1 MGDKAIDKMLID
13 ELQERRKILI
23 IYYIELRTQYFN
35 HFAMRIYDILK
46 SLSLLD
52 LDLFKKFEE
61 VENIYALSKQQI
73 RWTYS
78 KWSFKKGN
86 YKKSLPYSALYRLI
100 EQSTRHITVSKN
112 VPDTKYWK
120 KVGDNIIELKAK
132 IAETE
137 KRSGLFPD
145 DGLFELFKP
154 LTNDDIRVKIEAEN
168 ERIKT
173 FLTIIEDIMATCYEA
188 DVYDIYKI
196 AKGKYETFT
205 RTLSVR
211 STPEKRSSSFR
222 KSKIAPL
229 TPLSPTV
236 AAAAAATTNS
246 DPLFEYSQQDLSEFI
261 KITDAVFDCVDTVAV
276 YLVNKKDTKGDP
288 TIVPNIEE
296 TIKSMKHLLS
306 NRKEYIKYLSELI
319 TVYIFKP
326 ATLPTRYSKLDELYE
341 NMKAAKAAKAAIAKV
356 SGGRIPKK
364 KDIKKQDKTV
374 KTVKTAKPS
383 PKPKTMSSVI
393 QVAKRRPRIR
403 LRFP

>member
-46 SLSLLD
+46 SLSFLD
-52 LDLFKKFEE
+52 LDLFKKFKE

-73 RWTYS
+73 RWTYR
-78 KWSFKKGN
+78 
-86 YKKSLPYSALYRLI
+86 KSLPYSALYRLI
-100 EQSTRHITVSKN
+100 EQSTSHITVSKN

-154 LTNDDIRVKIEAEN
+154 LTNDDIRAKIKAEN

-173 FLTIIEDIMATCYEA
+173 FLTIIEKILETCYEA
-188 DVYDIYKI
+188 DVYDIYEK

-211 STPEKRSSSFR
+211 STPEKRSSRFSLGSSRIR
-222 KSKIAPL
+222 KYKIAPL
-229 TPLSPTV
+229 TRLSPLSPTDV
-236 AAAAAATTNS
+236 ADAATAAAANS

-276 YLVNKKDTKGDP
+276 YLANKKDTKGDP
-288 TIVPNIEE
+288 NIIPIIEE

-306 NRKEYIKYLSELI
+306 TRKEYTKYLLELI

-326 ATLPTRYSKLDELYE
+326 AEFPTHYSKLDELYE
-341 NMKAAKAAKAAIAKV
+341 NMKAAKAKV

-364 KDIKKQDKTV
+364 KDIKKNKQS

-383 PKPKTMSSVI
+383 PKPKPKTVSSVI

>member
-13 ELQERRKILI
+13 ELQKRRKILI

-52 LDLFKKFEE
+52 LDLFQEVFKE
-61 VENIYALSKQQI
+61 VEKIYALSKQQI

-78 KWSFKKGN
+78 KWSFRKRN

-100 EQSTRHITVSKN
+100 EQSTSHILP
-112 VPDTKYWK
+112 PDIKYWK

-154 LTNDDIRVKIEAEN
+154 LTDDDIRAKIEAEN

-173 FLTIIEDIMATCYEA
+173 FLKIIENIMETCYEP
-188 DVYDIYKI
+188 DVYDIYEK

-211 STPEKRSSSFR
+211 STPEKRSSRFS

-229 TPLSPTV
+229 TPLTPLTPLSPTDV
-236 AAAAAATTNS
+236 ATTNN

-276 YLVNKKDTKGDP
+276 YLANKKDTKGDP
-288 TIVPNIEE
+288 NIIPIIEE
-296 TIKSMKHLLS
+296 TIESMKHLLLT
-306 NRKEYIKYLSELI
+306 RKEYIKYLSELI

-326 ATLPTRYSKLDELYE
+326 AIFPTRYSKLDELYTSI
-341 NMKAAKAAKAAIAKV
+341 AAIAKV

-364 KDIKKQDKTV
+364 KDIKKNKQS

-383 PKPKTMSSVI
+383 PKPSKSVSSVI

>member
-1 MGDKAIDKMLID
+1 
-13 ELQERRKILI
+13 
-23 IYYIELRTQYFN
+23 
-35 HFAMRIYDILK
+35 LK

-52 LDLFKKFEE
+52 LHLFQE
-61 VENIYALSKQQI
+61 VFKDVEKIYALSKQQI
-73 RWTYS
+73 QWTYS
-78 KWSFKKGN
+78 KWSFRKGN
-86 YKKSLPYSALYRLI
+86 YQKSFPPSALYRLI
-100 EQSTRHITVSKN
+100 EQSTSHILP
-112 VPDTKYWK
+112 PDIKYLK
-120 KVGDNIIELKAK
+120 KVGDNIIELKAT
-132 IAETE
+132 IAKTE

-188 DVYDIYKI
+188 DVYDTYKI
-196 AKGKYETFT
+196 AKGKYETFI

-211 STPEKRSSSFR
+211 STPEKRSSRFS

-229 TPLSPTV
+229 SQLSPTAV
-236 AAAAAATTNS
+236 AATATTNS

-276 YLVNKKDTKGDP
+276 YLTNKKDTNGDLVNAP
-288 TIVPNIEE
+288 NIIPNIIPNIEE

-326 ATLPTRYSKLDELYE
+326 ATFPTRYSKLDELYE
-341 NMKAAKAAKAAIAKV
+341 NMKTKAAKAKV

-364 KDIKKQDKTV
+364 KDIKKNKQS
-374 KTVKTAKPS
+374 KTAKP
-383 PKPKTMSSVI
+383 KPIPVSSVI

>member
-1 MGDKAIDKMLID
+1 
-13 ELQERRKILI
+13 
-23 IYYIELRTQYFN
+23 
-35 HFAMRIYDILK
+35 MRIYDILK

-52 LDLFKKFEE
+52 LHLFQEVFRE
-61 VENIYALSKQQI
+61 VEKIYALSKQQI

-78 KWSFKKGN
+78 KWSFRKGN
-86 YKKSLPYSALYRLI
+86 YKKSLAYSALYRLI
-100 EQSTRHITVSKN
+100 EQSTRHILP
-112 VPDTKYWK
+112 PDIKYLK
-120 KVGDNIIELKAK
+120 KVGNDIVELKAT
-132 IAETE
+132 IAKTE

-168 ERIKT
+168 ERIKK
-173 FLTIIEDIMATCYEA
+173 FLTIIEKILKTCYEA
-188 DVYDIYKI
+188 DVYDIYEK

-211 STPEKRSSSFR
+211 STPEKRSSRFR

-229 TPLSPTV
+229 TPLSPTAV
-236 AAAAAATTNS
+236 AAATTTNS
-246 DPLFEYSQQDLSEFI
+246 DPLFEYSQQDLSKFI

-296 TIKSMKHLLS
+296 TMELLLSSMKHLLS
-306 NRKEYIKYLSELI
+306 TRKEYIKYLLELI
-319 TVYIFKP
+319 TVYNFKRVIF
-326 ATLPTRYSKLDELYE
+326 PTRNSKLDVLYE
-341 NMKAAKAAKAAIAKV
+341 NMKAAIAAKAKV

-364 KDIKKQDKTV
+364 KDIKKNKQGKTV
-374 KTVKTAKPS
+374 NPKPAPSPS
-383 PKPKTMSSVI
+383 PKPPAKTVSSVI

>member
-52 LDLFKKFEE
+52 LDLFKEFKEI
-61 VENIYALSKQQI
+61 ENIYTLSKQQI

-78 KWSFKKGN
+78 KWSFR
-86 YKKSLPYSALYRLI
+86 KSLPYSALYRLI
-100 EQSTRHITVSKN
+100 EQSTSHILP
-112 VPDTKYWK
+112 PDIKYLK
-120 KVGDNIIELKAK
+120 KVGNDIVELKAT
-132 IAETE
+132 IAKTE

-154 LTNDDIRVKIEAEN
+154 LTNDDIRVKIKAEN

-173 FLTIIEDIMATCYEA
+173 FLTIIEKILATCYEA
-188 DVYDIYKI
+188 DVYDIYEK

-211 STPEKRSSSFR
+211 STPEKRSSSFSLGSSRIR
-222 KSKIAPL
+222 KYKIAPL
-229 TPLSPTV
+229 TPVTPTDV
-236 AAAAAATTNS
+236 AAATTTNS
-246 DPLFEYSQQDLSEFI
+246 DPLFEYSQQDLSKFI

-296 TIKSMKHLLS
+296 TMELLLSSMKHLLS
-306 NRKEYIKYLSELI
+306 TRKE
-319 TVYIFKP
+319 
-326 ATLPTRYSKLDELYE
+326 
-341 NMKAAKAAKAAIAKV
+341 
-356 SGGRIPKK
+356 
-364 KDIKKQDKTV
+364 
-374 KTVKTAKPS
+374 
-383 PKPKTMSSVI
+383 
-393 QVAKRRPRIR
+393 
-403 LRFP
+403 

>member
-52 LDLFKKFEE
+52 LDLFQKVFKEVKK
-61 VENIYALSKQQI
+61 IYALSKQQI

-78 KWSFKKGN
+78 KWSFRKGN

-100 EQSTRHITVSKN
+100 EQSTRHILP
-112 VPDTKYWK
+112 PDIKYLK

-154 LTNDDIRVKIEAEN
+154 LTDDDIRAKIEAEN

-173 FLTIIEDIMATCYEA
+173 FLTIIEKILETCYEA
-188 DVYDIYKI
+188 DVYDIYEK

-211 STPEKRSSSFR
+211 STPEKRSGRFG

-229 TPLSPTV
+229 TPLTPLTPTAV
-236 AAAAAATTNS
+236 ATTNS

-276 YLVNKKDTKGDP
+276 YLTNKKDTKGDP
-288 TIVPNIEE
+288 NIIPIIEE
-296 TIKSMKHLLS
+296 TIESMKHLLLT
-306 NRKEYIKYLSELI
+306 RKEYIKYLSELI

-326 ATLPTRYSKLDELYE
+326 ATFPTRYSKLDVLYE
-341 NMKAAKAAKAAIAKV
+341 NMKAAKAKV

-364 KDIKKQDKTV
+364 KDIKKKKQSKTA
-374 KTVKTAKPS
+374 KTAKPKPAPS
-383 PKPKTMSSVI
+383 PKPSKTVSSVI
-393 QVAKRRPRIR
+393 QVAKRRQRIR

>member
-52 LDLFKKFEE
+52 LDLFQKVFKE
-61 VENIYALSKQQI
+61 VEKIYALSKQQI

-78 KWSFKKGN
+78 KWSFRI
-86 YKKSLPYSALYRLI
+86 SLPYSALYRLI
-100 EQSTRHITVSKN
+100 KQSTSHILP
-112 VPDTKYWK
+112 PDIKYLK

-154 LTNDDIRVKIEAEN
+154 LTDDDIRVKIEAEN

-173 FLTIIEDIMATCYEA
+173 FLTIIKKILATCYEA
-188 DVYDIYKI
+188 DVYDIYEK

-211 STPEKRSSSFR
+211 STPEKRSSRFS

-229 TPLSPTV
+229 TPLSPLSPT
-236 AAAAAATTNS
+236 AAAATAVAVATTNS

-276 YLVNKKDTKGDP
+276 YLTNKKDTKGDQNIIP
-288 TIVPNIEE
+288 IIEE

-341 NMKAAKAAKAAIAKV
+341 NMKAAIAKV

-364 KDIKKQDKTV
+364 KDIKKKKQGKTA
-374 KTVKTAKPS
+374 KTAKPS
-383 PKPKTMSSVI
+383 PKTVSSVI

>member
-1 MGDKAIDKMLID
+1 
-13 ELQERRKILI
+13 
-23 IYYIELRTQYFN
+23 
-35 HFAMRIYDILK
+35 MRIYDILK

-52 LDLFKKFEE
+52 LDLFKEFRE
-61 VENIYALSKQQI
+61 VEKIYTLSKQQI

-78 KWSFKKGN
+78 KWSFRKGN

-100 EQSTRHITVSKN
+100 EQSTRRITVSKN
-112 VPDTKYWK
+112 VPPDTKYWK
-120 KVGDNIIELKAK
+120 KVGDNIIELKAT
-132 IAETE
+132 IAKTE

-173 FLTIIEDIMATCYEA
+173 FLTIIEDIMETCYEA
-188 DVYDIYKI
+188 DVYDTYKI
-196 AKGKYETFT
+196 AKGKYETFI

-211 STPEKRSSSFR
+211 STPEKRSSRLS

-229 TPLSPTV
+229 SPLSPT
-236 AAAAAATTNS
+236 AAAAVAAATTNN

-276 YLVNKKDTKGDP
+276 YLTNKKDTKGDP
-288 TIVPNIEE
+288 NIIPIIEKTIE
-296 TIKSMKHLLS
+296 SMKHLLLT
-306 NRKEYIKYLSELI
+306 RKEYIKYLSELI

-326 ATLPTRYSKLDELYE
+326 TTFPTRYSKLDVLYE
-341 NMKAAKAAKAAIAKV
+341 TMKAAIAAKAKV

-364 KDIKKQDKTV
+364 KDIKKNKQS

-383 PKPKTMSSVI
+383 PKPSKSVSSVI

>member
-1 MGDKAIDKMLID
+1 MGDKAIDKMAID
-13 ELQERRKILI
+13 EAQERRKILV

-46 SLSLLD
+46 SLSFLD
-52 LDLFKKFEE
+52 LDLFQEFRE
-61 VENIYALSKQQI
+61 VENIYTLSMQQI

-78 KWSFKKGN
+78 KWSLRKGN

-100 EQSTRHITVSKN
+100 KQSTSHILP
-112 VPDTKYWK
+112 PDIKYLK

-132 IAETE
+132 IAKTE

-154 LTNDDIRVKIEAEN
+154 LTDDDIRAKIEAEN

-173 FLTIIEDIMATCYEA
+173 FLTIIEKILATCYEA
-188 DVYDIYKI
+188 DVYDIYEK

-211 STPEKRSSSFR
+211 STPEKRSSRFS

-229 TPLSPTV
+229 TPLSPTDV
-236 AAAAAATTNS
+236 ATTNN

-276 YLVNKKDTKGDP
+276 YLTNKKDTKGDP
-288 TIVPNIEE
+288 NIIPIIIPIIEKTIE
-296 TIKSMKHLLS
+296 SMKHLLS

-319 TVYIFKP
+319 TVYMFKRAIF
-326 ATLPTRYSKLDELYE
+326 PTRYSKLDVLYE
-341 NMKAAKAAKAAIAKV
+341 NMKAAIAKV

-364 KDIKKQDKTV
+364 KDIKKNKQGKTV
-374 KTVKTAKPS
+374 KPS
-383 PKPKTMSSVI
+383 PKPKTVSSVI

>member
-13 ELQERRKILI
+13 EAQERRKILI

-52 LDLFKKFEE
+52 LDLFQKVFKE
-61 VENIYALSKQQI
+61 VEKIYALSKQQI

-78 KWSFKKGN
+78 KWSFRI
-86 YKKSLPYSALYRLI
+86 SLPYSALYRLI
-100 EQSTRHITVSKN
+100 KQSTSHILP
-112 VPDTKYWK
+112 PDIKYLK

-154 LTNDDIRVKIEAEN
+154 LTDDDIRVKIEAEN

-173 FLTIIEDIMATCYEA
+173 FLTIIKKILATCYEA
-188 DVYDIYKI
+188 DVYDIYEK

-211 STPEKRSSSFR
+211 STPEKRSSRFS

-229 TPLSPTV
+229 TPLSPLSPT
-236 AAAAAATTNS
+236 AAAATAVAVATTNS

-276 YLVNKKDTKGDP
+276 YLTNKKDTKGDQNIIP
-288 TIVPNIEE
+288 IIEE

-341 NMKAAKAAKAAIAKV
+341 NMKAAIAKV

-364 KDIKKQDKTV
+364 KDIKKKKQGKTA
-374 KTVKTAKPS
+374 KTAKPS
-383 PKPKTMSSVI
+383 PKTVSSVI

>member
-1 MGDKAIDKMLID
+1 MGDKAIDKMPID
-13 ELQERRKILI
+13 EAQERRKILV

-35 HFAMRIYDILK
+35 HFAIRIYDILK

-52 LDLFKKFEE
+52 LHLFQE
-61 VENIYALSKQQI
+61 VFKDVEKIYALSKQQI

-78 KWSFKKGN
+78 KWSFR
-86 YKKSLPYSALYRLI
+86 KSLPYSALYRLI
-100 EQSTRHITVSKN
+100 EQSTSHILP
-112 VPDTKYWK
+112 PDIKYLK
-120 KVGDNIIELKAK
+120 KVGNDIVELKAT
-132 IAETE
+132 IAKTE

-196 AKGKYETFT
+196 AKGKYETFI

-211 STPEKRSSSFR
+211 STPEKKSSRFSLGSSRIR
-222 KSKIAPL
+222 KYKIE
-229 TPLSPTV
+229 PLSPT
-236 AAAAAATTNS
+236 AAAAATATTNN
-246 DPLFEYSQQDLSEFI
+246 DTLFEYSQQDLSEFI
-261 KITDAVFDCVDTVAV
+261 KITDAVFDCVDIVAV
-276 YLVNKKDTKGDP
+276 YLTNKKDTKGD
-288 TIVPNIEE
+288 IVNAPNIIPNIKE

-326 ATLPTRYSKLDELYE
+326 ATFPTRYSKLDELYE
-341 NMKAAKAAKAAIAKV
+341 NMKTKAAIAAKAKV

-364 KDIKKQDKTV
+364 KDIKKNKQD
-374 KTVKTAKPS
+374 KTAKPS
-383 PKPKTMSSVI
+383 PSKPKTVSSVI

>member
-52 LDLFKKFEE
+52 LDLFQKVFKEDKK
-61 VENIYALSKQQI
+61 IYALSKQQI

-78 KWSFKKGN
+78 KWSFRI
-86 YKKSLPYSALYRLI
+86 SLPYSALYRLI
-100 EQSTRHITVSKN
+100 KQSTSHILP
-112 VPDTKYWK
+112 PDIKYLK

-154 LTNDDIRVKIEAEN
+154 LTDDDIRVKIEAEN

-173 FLTIIEDIMATCYEA
+173 FLTIIEKILATCYEA
-188 DVYDIYKI
+188 DVYDIYEK

-211 STPEKRSSSFR
+211 STPEKRNSRFR

-229 TPLSPTV
+229 TPLSPLSPT
-236 AAAAAATTNS
+236 AAAAATAVATTNS

-276 YLVNKKDTKGDP
+276 YLANKKDTKGDQNIIP
-288 TIVPNIEE
+288 IIEE

-341 NMKAAKAAKAAIAKV
+341 NMKAAKAAKAAKAKV

-364 KDIKKQDKTV
+364 KDIKKKKQDKTA
-374 KTVKTAKPS
+374 KTAKTAKP
-383 PKPKTMSSVI
+383 KTVSSVI

>member
-1 MGDKAIDKMLID
+1 MGDKMLID
-13 ELQERRKILI
+13 ELRERRKILV

-52 LDLFKKFEE
+52 LDLFKEFKEI
-61 VENIYALSKQQI
+61 ENIYTLSKQQI

-78 KWSFKKGN
+78 KWSFR
-86 YKKSLPYSALYRLI
+86 KSLPYSALYRLI
-100 EQSTRHITVSKN
+100 EQSTSHITVSKN

-120 KVGDNIIELKAK
+120 KVGDNIIELTAK

-154 LTNDDIRVKIEAEN
+154 LTNDDIRVKIKAEN

-173 FLTIIEDIMATCYEA
+173 FLTIIEKILATCYEA
-188 DVYDIYKI
+188 DVYDIYEK

-211 STPEKRSSSFR
+211 STPEKRSSRFS

-229 TPLSPTV
+229 TPLTPT

-276 YLVNKKDTKGDP
+276 YLTNKKDTKGDP
-288 TIVPNIEE
+288 NIIPIIEE

-306 NRKEYIKYLSELI
+306 TRKEYIKYLSELI

-326 ATLPTRYSKLDELYE
+326 ATFPTRYSKLDVLYTSIV
-341 NMKAAKAAKAAIAKV
+341 AKKV

-364 KDIKKQDKTV
+364 KDIKKNKQDKTV
-374 KTVKTAKPS
+374 KPIK
-383 PKPKTMSSVI
+383 PKPKTVSSVI
-393 QVAKRRPRIR
+393 QVAKRRQRIR

>member
-13 ELQERRKILI
+13 EAQERRKILI
-23 IYYIELRTQYFN
+23 IYYIELRTRYFN

-52 LDLFKKFEE
+52 LDLFKEFKE
-61 VENIYALSKQQI
+61 VEKIYALSNQQI

-78 KWSFKKGN
+78 KWSFRKGN

-100 EQSTRHITVSKN
+100 EQSTRHILP
-112 VPDTKYWK
+112 PDIKYLK
-120 KVGDNIIELKAK
+120 KVGDNIIELKAT
-132 IAETE
+132 IAKTE

-154 LTNDDIRVKIEAEN
+154 LTDDDIRAKIEAEN
-168 ERIKT
+168 ERIKK
-173 FLTIIEDIMATCYEA
+173 FLTIIENIMETCYEA
-188 DVYDIYKI
+188 DVYDTYKI
-196 AKGKYETFT
+196 AKGKYETFIL
-205 RTLSVR
+205 TLSVR
-211 STPEKRSSSFR
+211 STPEKRSSRFSLGSSRIR
-222 KSKIAPL
+222 KYKIAPL
-229 TPLSPTV
+229 SPLSPT
-236 AAAAAATTNS
+236 AAATTNN

-288 TIVPNIEE
+288 NIIPNIIPIIEE
-296 TIKSMKHLLS
+296 TIKSMKHLLLT
-306 NRKEYIKYLSELI
+306 RKEYIKYLSELI

-326 ATLPTRYSKLDELYE
+326 ATFPTRYSKLDELYE
-341 NMKAAKAAKAAIAKV
+341 NMKAAKAAIAKV

-364 KDIKKQDKTV
+364 KDIKKKKQGKTA
-374 KTVKTAKPS
+374 KTAKPS
-383 PKPKTMSSVI
+383 PKPKTVSSVI

>member
-13 ELQERRKILI
+13 EAQERRKILI

-46 SLSLLD
+46 SLSFLD
-52 LDLFKKFEE
+52 LDLFKEFKE
-61 VENIYALSKQQI
+61 VEKIYALSKQQI

-78 KWSFKKGN
+78 KWS

-112 VPDTKYWK
+112 VPDIKYLK

-154 LTNDDIRVKIEAEN
+154 LTDDDIRVKIEAEN
-168 ERIKT
+168 ERIKK
-173 FLTIIEDIMATCYEA
+173 FLTIIEKILATCYET

-211 STPEKRSSSFR
+211 STPEKRSSRFSLGSSRIR
-222 KSKIAPL
+222 KYKIAPL
-229 TPLSPTV
+229 TPQSPLTPTAV
-236 AAAAAATTNS
+236 AAVAAVATTNS

-276 YLVNKKDTKGDP
+276 YLTNKKDTKGDP
-288 TIVPNIEE
+288 NIIPIIEE
-296 TIKSMKHLLS
+296 TIESMKHLLLT
-306 NRKEYIKYLSELI
+306 RKEYIKYLSELI

-326 ATLPTRYSKLDELYE
+326 ATFPTRYSKLDVLYE
-341 NMKAAKAAKAAIAKV
+341 NMKAAKAKV

-364 KDIKKQDKTV
+364 KDIKKKKQS
-374 KTVKTAKPS
+374 KTAKP
-383 PKPKTMSSVI
+383 KPSKTVSSVI

>member
-1 MGDKAIDKMLID
+1 MGDKAIDKMAID
-13 ELQERRKILI
+13 EAQERRKILV

-46 SLSLLD
+46 SLSFLD
-52 LDLFKKFEE
+52 LDLFQEFRE
-61 VENIYALSKQQI
+61 VENIYTLSMQQI

-78 KWSFKKGN
+78 KWSLRKGN

-100 EQSTRHITVSKN
+100 KQSTSHILP
-112 VPDTKYWK
+112 PDIKYLK

-132 IAETE
+132 IAKTE

-154 LTNDDIRVKIEAEN
+154 LTDDDIRAKIEAEN

-173 FLTIIEDIMATCYEA
+173 FLTIIEKILATCYEA
-188 DVYDIYKI
+188 DVYDIYEK
-196 AKGKYETFT
+196 AKGKYETFI

-211 STPEKRSSSFR
+211 STPEKRCSRFS

-229 TPLSPTV
+229 SPLSPTDV
-236 AAAAAATTNS
+236 ATTNN

-276 YLVNKKDTKGDP
+276 YLTNKKDTKGDP
-288 TIVPNIEE
+288 NIIPIIIPIIEKTIE
-296 TIKSMKHLLS
+296 SMKHLLS

-319 TVYIFKP
+319 TVYMFKRAIF
-326 ATLPTRYSKLDELYE
+326 PTRYSKLDVLYE
-341 NMKAAKAAKAAIAKV
+341 NMKAAIAKV

-364 KDIKKQDKTV
+364 KDIKKNKQGKTV
-374 KTVKTAKPS
+374 KPS
-383 PKPKTMSSVI
+383 PKPKTVSSVI
-393 QVAKRRPRIR
+393 QVAKRRQRIR

>member
-46 SLSLLD
+46 SLSFLD
-52 LDLFKKFEE
+52 LDLFKKFKE

-73 RWTYS
+73 RWTYR
-78 KWSFKKGN
+78 
-86 YKKSLPYSALYRLI
+86 KSLPYSALYRLI
-100 EQSTRHITVSKN
+100 EQSTSHITVSKN

-154 LTNDDIRVKIEAEN
+154 LTNDDIRAKIKAEN

-173 FLTIIEDIMATCYEA
+173 FLTIIEKIVETCDDA
-188 DVYDIYKI
+188 DVYDIYEI
-196 AKGKYETFT
+196 AKGKYETFI

-211 STPEKRSSSFR
+211 STPEKRSSRFSLGSSRIR
-222 KSKIAPL
+222 KYKIAPL
-229 TPLSPTV
+229 SPLTPT
-236 AAAAAATTNS
+236 AAATAVATTNS

-276 YLVNKKDTKGDP
+276 YLANKKDTKGDP
-288 TIVPNIEE
+288 NIIPIIEE

-306 NRKEYIKYLSELI
+306 TRKEYTKYLLELI

-326 ATLPTRYSKLDELYE
+326 AEFPTRYSKLDELYE
-341 NMKAAKAAKAAIAKV
+341 NMKAAKAAKAKV

-364 KDIKKQDKTV
+364 KDIKKNKQGKTV
-374 KTVKTAKPS
+374 NPKPSPSPS
-383 PKPKTMSSVI
+383 PKPPAKTVSSVI